1 MCAAFLYFYPRMAT
15 GKPCF
20 SGLTDETI
28 RELAAIPDKVHLTL
42 NLPDYL
48 AQKQDWNQTVLDKST
63 QIMLKAKQRIEC
75 YWVKTDD
82 DIELSELIGYPEVKQ
97 LYEPKEKL
105 CLLSESLNTIDS
117 HLMIVAIIAFI
128 AITISFAIVFVSI
141 YYRRRTP
148 ENHNRLV

>member
-1 MCAAFLYFYPRMAT
+1 MCDAFLYYFPQLSS

-20 SGLTDETI
+20 SGWTDETI

-48 AQKQDWNQTVLDKST
+48 AQKQDWNQTVLNQTK
-63 QIMLKAKQRIEC
+63 QIMLKAKQKVEC
-75 YWVKTDD
+75 YWVKTDT
-82 DIELSELIGYPEVKQ
+82 DIELSELIGYPEIKQ

-105 CLLSESLNTIDS
+105 CRLSGSSDTISS

-128 AITISFAIVFVSI
+128 AITISFVIVFVSI
-141 YYRRRTP
+141 YYRRKRP
-148 ENHNRLV
+148 SIHNRLV